1 MINAKALQFPYSWV
15 FICRWIFPNPKN
27 QQFTD
32 KKFHLKSY
40 KLFLNKNCLAESSF
54 FPSCYTFSNYNAEN
68 FCLKWLLVLF
78 FSNPANLIYET
89 ILVFTWQNSKYT
101 IRTRRHKNTVVV
113 AEYYFQ
119 YNKNEY
125 DKLTLTRNS
134 VTTNLKP
141 TPLWACQTEPHLL
154 PGILALPLI

>member
-1 MINAKALQFPYSWV
+1 M
-15 FICRWIFPNPKN
+15 
-27 QQFTD
+27 
-32 KKFHLKSY
+32 KSY
-40 KLFLNKNCLAESSF
+40 KLFLNKNCLAESSTF
-54 FPSCYTFSNYNAEN
+54 LLCYTFFSNYNAEN
-68 FCLKWLLVLF
+68 FCLKWLLALF

-134 VTTNLKP
+134 VTTNLNLLHYGP
-141 TPLWACQTEPHLL
+141 VRLRHICYLENMRYPLYSNT
-154 PGILALPLI
+154 GF